1 MKNKILVLLYFLLV
15 LPSVF
20 SQEIERQLL
29 SEDTPTTTVAGNSF
43 TAPADWYL
51 YQKGNATF
59 LEATEDGS
67 RLVIVDLEAEN
78 DSIAIA
84 MAWAVYKPIDY
95 PVLTRNTQPDS
106 DGWTRATSVAYQ
118 VSPNEKRGVYA
129 GTLFANGKWTV
140 WIYDMSNA
148 VGEKRGA
155 QVNQA
160 LGSLVPKGYNK
171 ESFAGKKAHKLDAN
185 KLQELTSFIDSTM
198 AVTKVPGVGLGIIQ
212 DGELV
217 FAGGFGVREL
227 GKDDPVDAETLFLV
241 ASNTKG
247 LTTLLLAKLVEEGR
261 FNWDTPVIE
270 LMPSFKLGSAST
282 TSQTLVEHLICACTG
297 LPRKDMEWIME
308 FEGQTASDLM
318 TFLSETQPTSEFGEL
333 FQYSN
338 SMAAAAGY
346 MAGHVLYP
354 GEELGAAY
362 DNAMQ
367 TYVFDPLEMSSTTFD
382 FSEALS
388 RNHASAHGTD
398 INGMPAILDMGINYS
413 VIHVRPAGGA
423 WSNITDMLKYVAM
436 ELKKGRKADGSTY
449 IDAGPLLERRAAKVL
464 IGEFDTYGM
473 GLMVNN
479 KYQVPV
485 VHHGG
490 DLFGHHSDMMWLP
503 EHGVGAVVLTN
514 GDPGWQIRNIFQRK
528 LLEVLFDGIPEA
540 DIAAKTAGLNYF
552 KNIAEERKLLTIPPK
567 TPVINNL
574 VDEYSNA
581 DLGSIRIIKQG
592 DTLLFD
598 MGEWSSEMASREN
611 PDGTISL
618 VSISPAMRG
627 MEFVIGNSGTTPQ
640 LILRDS
646 QHEYLFNGK

>member
-333 FQYSN
+333 
-338 SMAAAAGY
+338 
-346 MAGHVLYP
+346 
-354 GEELGAAY
+354 
-362 DNAMQ
+362 
-367 TYVFDPLEMSSTTFD
+367 
-382 FSEALS
+382 
-388 RNHASAHGTD
+388 
-398 INGMPAILDMGINYS
+398 
-413 VIHVRPAGGA
+413 
-423 WSNITDMLKYVAM
+423 
-436 ELKKGRKADGSTY
+436 
-449 IDAGPLLERRAAKVL
+449 
-464 IGEFDTYGM
+464 
-473 GLMVNN
+473 
-479 KYQVPV
+479 
-485 VHHGG
+485 
-490 DLFGHHSDMMWLP
+490 
-503 EHGVGAVVLTN
+503 
-514 GDPGWQIRNIFQRK
+514 
-528 LLEVLFDGIPEA
+528 
-540 DIAAKTAGLNYF
+540 
-552 KNIAEERKLLTIPPK
+552 
-567 TPVINNL
+567 
-574 VDEYSNA
+574 
-581 DLGSIRIIKQG
+581 
-592 DTLLFD
+592 
-598 MGEWSSEMASREN
+598 
-611 PDGTISL
+611 
-618 VSISPAMRG
+618 
-627 MEFVIGNSGTTPQ
+627 
-640 LILRDS
+640 
-646 QHEYLFNGK
+646 